1 MKLNLIENIKITTM
15 SDLKKNYNSD
25 KPQPIIRVGS
35 GFDVHEFTSGEY
47 VTLCGVRIPFNKKL
61 KGHSDA
67 DVGLHSLT
75 DAIFGALGKGD
86 LGRWFPSNDM
96 KWKNV
101 NSKVFLD
108 KSLSLMR
115 QDEFFIA
122 NMDLTFICEEP
133 KIQSIHKE
141 MTSNLSKLCDLPANQ
156 INIKATTSE
165 GLGFT
170 GRGEGI
176 AVLTSVLLL
185 KE

>member
-1 MKLNLIENIKITTM
+1 MNE
-15 SDLKKNYNSD
+15 
-25 KPQPIIRVGS
+25 IRIGN
-35 GFDVHEFTSGEY
+35 GFDVHKLKDGTEII
-47 VTLCGVRIPFNKKL
+47 LCGLKIKHNKQL
-61 KGHSDA
+61 VGHSDA

-86 LGRWFPSNDM
+86 LGRWFPPSDM

-101 NSKVFLD
+101 NSKVFLE
-108 KSLSLMR
+108 KALSLMR
-115 QDEFFIA
+115 QDEFSIA

-141 MTSNLSKLCDLPANQ
+141 MTSNLSTLCDLPANR

>member
-1 MKLNLIENIKITTM
+1 MNKIRIG
-15 SDLKKNYNSD
+15 N
-25 KPQPIIRVGS
+25 
-35 GFDVHEFTSGEY
+35 GFDVHKLKDGTEII
-47 VTLCGVRIPFNKKL
+47 LCGLKIKHNKQL
-61 KGHSDA
+61 VGHSDA

-86 LGRWFPSNDM
+86 LGRWFPPSDM

-101 NSKVFLD
+101 NSKVFLE
-108 KSLSLMR
+108 KALSLMR
-115 QDEFFIA
+115 QDEFSIA

-141 MTSNLSKLCDLPANQ
+141 MTSNLSKLCELPANR

>member
-1 MKLNLIENIKITTM
+1 MNKIRIG
-15 SDLKKNYNSD
+15 N
-25 KPQPIIRVGS
+25 
-35 GFDVHEFTSGEY
+35 GFDVHKLKDGTEII
-47 VTLCGVRIPFNKKL
+47 LCGLKIKHNKQL
-61 KGHSDA
+61 VGHSDA

-86 LGRWFPSNDM
+86 LGRWFPPSDM

-101 NSKVFLD
+101 NSKVFLE
-108 KSLSLMR
+108 KALSLMR
-115 QDEFFIA
+115 QDEFSIA

-141 MTSNLSKLCDLPANQ
+141 MTSNLSTLCDLPANR

>member
-1 MKLNLIENIKITTM
+1 MNKIRIG
-15 SDLKKNYNSD
+15 N
-25 KPQPIIRVGS
+25 
-35 GFDVHEFTSGEY
+35 GFDVHKLKDGTEII
-47 VTLCGVRIPFNKKL
+47 LCGLKIKHNKQL
-61 KGHSDA
+61 VGHSDA

-86 LGRWFPSNDM
+86 LGRWFPPSDM

-101 NSKVFLD
+101 NSKVFLE
-108 KSLSLMR
+108 KALSLMR
-115 QDEFFIA
+115 QDEFSIA

-133 KIQSIHKE
+133 KIQSIYKE
-141 MTSNLSKLCDLPANQ
+141 MTSNLSKLCDLPGNR

>member
-1 MKLNLIENIKITTM
+1 MNKIRIG
-15 SDLKKNYNSD
+15 N
-25 KPQPIIRVGS
+25 
-35 GFDVHEFTSGEY
+35 GFDVHKLKDGKEII
-47 VTLCGVRIPFNKKL
+47 LCGIKIKHNKQL
-61 KGHSDA
+61 VGHSDA

-75 DAIFGALGKGD
+75 DAIFGALGRGD

-115 QDEFFIA
+115 QDEFSIA

-133 KIQSIHKE
+133 KIHSFHKE
-141 MTSNLSKLCDLPANQ
+141 MTSHLSKLCDLSKDR